1 MKDTATRARQ
11 RQEAEA
17 KKMVQRGNDYLRHYY
32 CINDHYNHCWVE
44 TVMLDIGFLVY
55 AIREKQDQQSVKW
68 SSQTRN
74 EITVLRV
81 RLLQM
86 LEIEDRNHAAISE
99 RE

>member
-1 MKDTATRARQ
+1 
-11 RQEAEA
+11 
-17 KKMVQRGNDYLRHYY
+17 
-32 CINDHYNHCWVE
+32 
-44 TVMLDIGFLVY
+44 MLDIGFLVY

-86 LEIEDRNHAAISE
+86 LEIEERNNAAISE